1 MVYRIRIRDLGSA
14 SESEVVVEAS
24 NPTEAIVKCRH
35 LHGVPDEPNRGSCKT
50 VTSIAAALQD
60 PHGTW

>member
-35 LHGVPDEPNRGSCKT
+35 LHGVPESKRASCKT
-50 VTSIAAALQD
+50 VTSIAAALQES
-60 PHGTW
+60 HGTW

>member
-1 MVYRIRIRDLGSA
+1 MVYRIRIRDLDSA

-35 LHGVPDEPNRGSCKT
+35 LHGVPESQRGSCKT
-50 VTSIAAALQD
+50 VASITATAQESD
-60 PHGTW
+60 QTW